1 MLEYSFFKK
10 NLFFFACAGSSLLH
24 RLFSSFSEWEL
35 LCVAVFGLLIAEA
48 SLVAEHG
55 LQSTGLVTLR
65 HVGFSW
71 TRD

>member
-55 LQSTGLVTLR
+55 LSYSATCGIFLDQGLNL
-65 HVGFSW
+65 
-71 TRD
+71 